1 MKKFLTI
8 IAIALVAAT
17 LFVGCENLSFL
28 PSGLVE
34 PQPVRHN
41 YEHYGFS
48 FEVIGDVT
56 ENGGNKYGYAT
67 LSTNIGQFLFMKKDI
82 PSDST
87 IHTAHQIALKAATEL
102 EQVDEVSVRILR
114 NGASFFVSDPVTLED
129 GSNIMRAYCFLQ
141 YGESVWIIVCGAPVD
156 NFNQPLII
164 EAFVSAE
171 FY

>member
-1 MKKFLTI
+1 MKRLLSI
-8 IAIALVAAT
+8 IAITLVAAT

-28 PSGLVE
+28 PTGLIE

-56 ENGGNKYGYAT
+56 ENEGNKYGYAE
-67 LSTNIGQFLFMKKDI
+67 LSTDVGQFLFMKQHMA
-82 PSDST
+82 SNST
-87 IHTAHQIALKAATEL
+87 LHNAHQIALKCATEL
-102 EQVDEVSVRILR
+102 EQVDEISVRILR

-129 GSNIMRAYCFLQ
+129 GTNIMRAYCFLQ
-141 YGESVWIIVCGAPVD
+141 YGESVWVIVCGAPVD